1 MRVKMWEIG
10 HSFEEID
17 KLDISDMGDILSF
30 WSETYAI
37 EKKRASQRQNLGKKR

>member
-10 HSFEEID
+10 HSFETID
-17 KLDISDMGDILSF
+17 AMDIADMGDILAF
-30 WSETYAI
+30 WSETGAI